1 MNVLSFKI
9 LRLNSS
15 FNISCKSY
23 ASVGYCSDIEFD
35 DRYFDLDVSSSV
47 PEHCPWGGDSGTKT
61 YNLTA
66 RKSGFTKAILTQYF
80 RGNVKKRTVIRF
92 IILWYYGKG
101 NIGAPQVGL
110 SPKIADFDLDMKQK
124 NIQPILCKWLN
135 INILA
140 SEAWSRE
147 WDSNPRPFRYEWNAL
162 PTELLRQL
170 CRFRVQS

>member
-47 PEHCPWGGDSGTKT
+47 PEHCPCGGDSGTKT

-80 RGNVKKRTVIRF
+80 RGNVKKRTGQRRNSV
-92 IILWYYGKG
+92 
-101 NIGAPQVGL
+101 AEL
-110 SPKIADFDLDMKQK
+110 SEDDRQTVH
-124 NIQPILCKWLN
+124 
-135 INILA
+135 
-140 SEAWSRE
+140 EE
-147 WDSNPRPFRYEWNAL
+147 W
-162 PTELLRQL
+162 QI
-170 CRFRVQS
+170 